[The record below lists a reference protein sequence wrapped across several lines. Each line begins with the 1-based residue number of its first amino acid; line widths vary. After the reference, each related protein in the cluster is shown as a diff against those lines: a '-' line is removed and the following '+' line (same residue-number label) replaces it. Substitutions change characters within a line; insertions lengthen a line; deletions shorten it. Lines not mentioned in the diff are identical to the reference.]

1 MHPWNSPN
9 VVISFWFLAVS
20 LVDEGDRTNKQN
32 VVITDAKSGINMA
45 ITVAVTT
52 NPSAAALF
60 TTAAQKPPVVPGGS
74 YITISRK
81 KLLQNLEINGTA
93 ARINAWVDSMKA
105 SSPTHV
111 KSTPS
116 LSSQDETSWMVS
128 LLPFLSLHT
137 TVNGTPHV
145 YENT

>member
-1 MHPWNSPN
+1 M
-9 VVISFWFLAVS
+9 S
-20 LVDEGDRTNKQN
+20 LVDEGDRTTKQN

-45 ITVAVTT
+45 ITVEVTT

-137 TVNGTPHV
+137 KW
-145 YENT
+145 YSSF

>member
-1 MHPWNSPN
+1 M
-9 VVISFWFLAVS
+9 S
-20 LVDEGDRTNKQN
+20 LVDEGDKTTKQN

-45 ITVAVTT
+45 ITVAVTN
-52 NPSAAALF
+52 NPSTTALF

-116 LSSQDETSWMVS
+116 LSSQDETSWMVKSPTFFS
-128 LLPFLSLHT
+128 LYML
-137 TVNGTPHV
+137 NGTPRV

>member
-1 MHPWNSPN
+1 MS
-9 VVISFWFLAVS
+9 
-20 LVDEGDRTNKQN
+20 KQN
-32 VVITDAKSGINMA
+32 VVITDAKSGINVA

-52 NPSAAALF
+52 NP

-74 YITISRK
+74 YITISQK

-116 LSSQDETSWMVS
+116 LSSPDETSWMV
-128 LLPFLSLHT
+128 
-137 TVNGTPHV
+137 
-145 YENT
+145 